1 MGDHVFLCQRAVAT
15 TELIAQYVKEGR
27 VEIGGLITRAVER
40 SDVGGGRP
48 AGGVDAAGEDL
59 RLRRFV
65 SRHDVAPHAVETVG
79 GRNDSAHRVDVGLL
93 DGAAL
98 DVLVDRRLLRGG
110 TRTGLVTTEADR
122 VRIDPEQSGHDDDD
136 QSRPATEG
144 QSATTSAA
152 AGDVACVEWTATLES
167 HSPSMARA
175 GAFSLECGARRML
188 HDTKPFSHRS
198 V

>member
-1 MGDHVFLCQRAVAT
+1 MGDHVLLCQRAVAA
-15 TELIAQYVKEGR
+15 TEPITQHVKEGR
-27 VEIGGLITRAVER
+27 VEVGGLITRAVER

-48 AGGVDAAGEDL
+48 AGRVDAAGED
-59 RLRRFV
+59 RGLRRFV
-65 SRHDVAPHAVETVG
+65 SRHDVAPHAVQAVG
-79 GRNDSAHRVDVGLL
+79 GRNDSAHGVDVGLL

-98 DVLVDRRLLRGG
+98 DVLVDGRLLRGG
-110 TRTGLVTTEADR
+110 TRTGVIATEADR
-122 VRIDPEQSGHDDDD
+122 VRIDPQQSGHDDDD

-144 QSATTSAA
+144 QSATTAA

-175 GAFSLECGARRML
+175 GAFSVERGARRIL
-188 HDTKPFSHRS
+188 HDTKPFGHRS